1 MSQFGDLFG
10 QDQPVGNDGDL
21 PGFASPVSAAEIDEL
36 LYSEEWPA
44 EERIARLQAMRE
56 DLAATESPDFGDDD
70 PAALI
75 GQIVAAIAQLSGE
88 DEEMEPAGIDID
100 PADHRETLPPDS
112 EELAAIE
119 QEDEESLSDE
129 DDENED
135 GPLDETEWVDGDGF
149 DPDKGVQ

>member
-75 GQIVAAIAQLSGE
+75 GQIDAAIAQLSGE
-88 DEEMEPAGIDID
+88 DEEMEPAGIDIN

-119 QEDEESLSDE
+119 QEDEDSLSDE
-129 DDENED
+129 DDDAD
-135 GPLDETEWVDGDGF
+135 GPLDDTEWVDGDGF
-149 DPDKGVQ
+149 YPDKGVQ